1 MNFLKKIIL
10 VLIFLFPISNS
21 FGAMV
26 TLVDNLNVSLD
37 TTSDKEITGIQFN
50 SDGTKAF
57 ISFYRDASGGTDY
70 SWIDE
75 YNLSVPY
82 DVSTGTYAGDS
93 ERCDVNHG
101 LQASSGHN
109 PFTFQFSADGTK
121 FFMANRRHT
130 TAGAGYTN
138 MDRNFV
144 FRFDLTTPYDIST
157 CSYAQRTS
165 NLFLDANLD
174 GSNAGPNPNDE
185 GHKNTRLQG
194 VAISSDGKKM
204 FTLTNNDRVREY
216 NLSTPFDLTTFS
228 LVISAGINLTGT
240 TNNPMGI
247 TFSATVSYTHL
258 TLPTK
263 A

>member
-1 MNFLKKIIL
+1 
-10 VLIFLFPISNS
+10 
-21 FGAMV
+21 
-26 TLVDNLNVSLD
+26 
-37 TTSDKEITGIQFN
+37 
-50 SDGTKAF
+50 
-57 ISFYRDASGGTDY
+57 
-70 SWIDE
+70 
-75 YNLSVPY
+75 
-82 DVSTGTYAGDS
+82 TGTYAGDS

-165 NLFLDANLD
+165 NLFLDANLN

-194 VAISSDGKKM
+194 VTISSDGKKM

-228 LVISAGINLTGT
+228 LVTSAGINLTGT

-247 TFSATVSYTHL
+247 TFSANGKRLFVGSHNGHTVTQISL
-258 TLPTK
+258 TK
-263 A
+263 AFDTSSFTVDGSVAFNGSALGSINQLRPVAFNKNGLKLYLGEDFSGGNSVDRAWEYNLGCPFNIIEGKCPSITEN